1 MSQTLE
7 PRTRAWLNWEW
18 RAALI
23 TIVGGVIVAIA
34 VIAYMHY
41 RAVQQQR
48 ALVTQRAKLTEAI
61 QTAAQVCTAALA
73 AAKNFGIVPTYAQS
87 TSMFPV
93 ATQVKGRYACE
104 GATNVAHYV
113 IAVDLLCRD
122 LKNPRCT
129 LLYSVLQP
137 DGTVLY
143 KRRAG

>member
-7 PRTRAWLNWEW
+7 PRTRAWLSWEW

-23 TIVGGVIVAIA
+23 TVIGGALVAIA
-34 VIAYMHY
+34 MIGYMQYH
-41 RAVQQQR
+41 AVSEQR
-48 ALVTQRAKLTEAI
+48 AIAAQRAKLSSVV
-61 QTAAQVCTAALA
+61 QTAAQVCTSALA
-73 AAKNFGIVPTYAQS
+73 AAQNFGIVPSYAKPL
-87 TSMFPV
+87 SMFPV

-104 GATNVAHYV
+104 GATTVARYI

-129 LLYSVLQP
+129 LLYSVQQQ

-143 KRRAG
+143 KRRG